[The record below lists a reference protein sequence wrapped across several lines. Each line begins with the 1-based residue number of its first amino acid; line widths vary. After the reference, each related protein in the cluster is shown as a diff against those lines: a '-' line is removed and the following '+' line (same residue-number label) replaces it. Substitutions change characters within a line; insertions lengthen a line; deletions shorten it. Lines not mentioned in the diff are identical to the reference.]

1 MKQTKVISLIVG
13 LLLGFSL
20 RTQAQNFPQEDYF
33 EMNKAI
39 EIFGSVFKNLHSNYV
54 DEINSGDLVKTA
66 IDAML
71 SKLDP
76 YTNFYP
82 ESDIENVKLQ
92 LLGQYGGIGA
102 LIHAQGNKI
111 LISEPYENLPAQKA
125 GLKAADVILKIDGES
140 CEGKT
145 VSQVSEKLRGQA
157 GTDVRLTME
166 RDGKQFEKTIKRQ
179 EIQLPNVSYY
189 SMLGNQT
196 GYIKLDEFTKDAGK
210 NVLEA
215 YKKLKAQGANK
226 LVLDLRGNGG
236 GLLNE
241 AVNIVNIFVDKGQTV
256 VSKKAKNT
264 EKNVTFKT
272 TQKAFDADVPLVVL
286 IDAYSAS
293 ASEIVAGSLQDLD
306 RAVIVGQR
314 SFGKGLVQ
322 TVIPLIY
329 NTQMKVTES
338 KYYIPSGR
346 CIQAIDYANR
356 DENGRATKIPDSLK
370 TAFKTKNGRTVYAG
384 SGIEPDVYI
393 EPVYASNIAISLI
406 SKSICFNYATE
417 FVKKHPTIA
426 PAKDFVLTDEIYEDF
441 VNFIKDKDY
450 SYTTASEK
458 AVEEL
463 LSTAEKDKVSPQTID
478 EIKRA
483 KDLLM
488 ADKQNDIY
496 KFKDEIKELLKSE
509 IVSRYYYQKGRTE
522 VALKNDTELDRAV
535 EILNN
540 TKEYKKILSK

>member
-111 LISEPYENLPAQKA
+111 LISEPYENLPAHKA

-264 EKNVTFKT
+264 EKDVTFKT

-522 VALKNDTELDRAV
+522 VALENDTELDRAV

>member
-1 MKQTKVISLIVG
+1 MKKTKVISLIAG
-13 LLLGFSL
+13 LLLGFSM
-20 RTQAQNFPQEDYF
+20 RVPAQNFPQEDYF

-54 DEINSGDLVKTA
+54 DELNSGDLVKTA

-145 VSQVSEKLRGQA
+145 TSQVSEKLRGQA
-157 GTDVRLTME
+157 GTDVRLTLE

-189 SMLGNQT
+189 SMLDNHT

-215 YKKLKAQGANK
+215 YKKLKAEGADK

-256 VSKKAKNT
+256 VSKKAKNV
-264 EKNVTFKT
+264 EKSVTFKT
-272 TQKAFDADVPLVVL
+272 TQKAFDANVPLVVL

-306 RAVIVGQR
+306 RAVVVGQR

-393 EPVYASNIAISLI
+393 EPVYASNIAISLVG
-406 SKSICFNYATE
+406 KSICFNYATE
-417 FVKKHPTIA
+417 FVKKHTTIA
-426 PAKDFVLTDEIYEDF
+426 PAKEFEFTDQMYEDF
-441 VNFIKDKDY
+441 VDFIKDKDY

-458 AVEEL
+458 SIEDL
-463 LSTAEKDKVSPQTID
+463 LTTAEKDKVNPQTIE

-483 KDLLM
+483 KELLI

-509 IVSRYYYQKGRTE
+509 IVSRYYYQRGRTE

-540 TKEYKKILSK
+540 AKEYKTILSK

>member
-1 MKQTKVISLIVG
+1 MKKTKVISLIAG
-13 LLLGFSL
+13 LLLGFSM
-20 RTQAQNFPQEDYF
+20 RVPAQNFPQEDYF

-54 DEINSGDLVKTA
+54 DELNSGDLVKTA

-145 VSQVSEKLRGQA
+145 TSQVSEKLRGQA
-157 GTDVRLTME
+157 GTDVRLTLE

-189 SMLGNQT
+189 SMLDNHT

-215 YKKLKAQGANK
+215 YKKLKAEGADK

-256 VSKKAKNT
+256 VSKKAKNV
-264 EKNVTFKT
+264 EKSVTFKT
-272 TQKAFDADVPLVVL
+272 TQKAFDANVPLVVL

-306 RAVIVGQR
+306 RAVVVGQR

-406 SKSICFNYATE
+406 GKSICFNYATE

-426 PAKDFVLTDEIYEDF
+426 PAKEFEFTDQMYEDF
-441 VNFIKDKDY
+441 VDFIKDKDY

-458 AVEEL
+458 TIEDL
-463 LSTAEKDKVSPQTID
+463 LTTAEKDKVNPQTIE

-483 KDLLM
+483 KELLI

-509 IVSRYYYQKGRTE
+509 IVSRYYYQRGRTE

-540 TKEYKKILSK
+540 AKEYKEILSK

>member
-1 MKQTKVISLIVG
+1 MKKTKVISLIAG
-13 LLLGFSL
+13 LLLGFSM
-20 RTQAQNFPQEDYF
+20 RVPAQNFPQEDYF

-54 DEINSGDLVKTA
+54 DELNSGDLVKTA

-145 VSQVSEKLRGQA
+145 TSQVSEKLRGQA
-157 GTDVRLTME
+157 GTDVRLTLE

-189 SMLGNQT
+189 SMLDNHT

-215 YKKLKAQGANK
+215 YKKLKAEGADK

-256 VSKKAKNT
+256 VSKKAKNV
-264 EKNVTFKT
+264 EKSVTFKT
-272 TQKAFDADVPLVVL
+272 TQKAFDANVPLVVL

-306 RAVIVGQR
+306 RAVVVGQR

-370 TAFKTKNGRTVYAG
+370 TAFKTKNGRTV
-384 SGIEPDVYI
+384 
-393 EPVYASNIAISLI
+393 
-406 SKSICFNYATE
+406 
-417 FVKKHPTIA
+417 
-426 PAKDFVLTDEIYEDF
+426 
-441 VNFIKDKDY
+441 
-450 SYTTASEK
+450 
-458 AVEEL
+458 
-463 LSTAEKDKVSPQTID
+463 
-478 EIKRA
+478 
-483 KDLLM
+483 
-488 ADKQNDIY
+488 
-496 KFKDEIKELLKSE
+496 
-509 IVSRYYYQKGRTE
+509 
-522 VALKNDTELDRAV
+522 
-535 EILNN
+535 
-540 TKEYKKILSK
+540 

>member
-111 LISEPYENLPAQKA
+111 LISEPYENLPAHKA

-370 TAFKTKNGRTVYAG
+370 TAFKTRNGRTVYAG

-426 PAKDFVLTDEIYEDF
+426 PAKDFELTDEIYEDF

-463 LSTAEKDKVSPQTID
+463 LSTAEKDKVSSQTID

-522 VALKNDTELDRAV
+522 VALENDTELDRAV

>member
-1 MKQTKVISLIVG
+1 MKKTKVISLIAG
-13 LLLGFSL
+13 LLLGFSM
-20 RTQAQNFPQEDYF
+20 RVPAQNFPQEDYF

-54 DEINSGDLVKTA
+54 DELNSGDLVKTA

-145 VSQVSEKLRGQA
+145 TSQVSEKLRGQA
-157 GTDVRLTME
+157 GTDVRLTLE

-189 SMLGNQT
+189 SMLDNHT

-215 YKKLKAQGANK
+215 YKKLKAEGADK

-256 VSKKAKNT
+256 VSKKAKNV
-264 EKNVTFKT
+264 EKSVTFKT
-272 TQKAFDADVPLVVL
+272 TQKAFDANVPLVVL

-306 RAVIVGQR
+306 
-314 SFGKGLVQ
+314 
-322 TVIPLIY
+322 
-329 NTQMKVTES
+329 
-338 KYYIPSGR
+338 
-346 CIQAIDYANR
+346 
-356 DENGRATKIPDSLK
+356 
-370 TAFKTKNGRTVYAG
+370 
-384 SGIEPDVYI
+384 
-393 EPVYASNIAISLI
+393 
-406 SKSICFNYATE
+406 
-417 FVKKHPTIA
+417 
-426 PAKDFVLTDEIYEDF
+426 
-441 VNFIKDKDY
+441 
-450 SYTTASEK
+450 
-458 AVEEL
+458 
-463 LSTAEKDKVSPQTID
+463 
-478 EIKRA
+478 
-483 KDLLM
+483 
-488 ADKQNDIY
+488 
-496 KFKDEIKELLKSE
+496 
-509 IVSRYYYQKGRTE
+509 
-522 VALKNDTELDRAV
+522 
-535 EILNN
+535 
-540 TKEYKKILSK
+540 

>member
-1 MKQTKVISLIVG
+1 MKKTKVISLIAG
-13 LLLGFSL
+13 LLLGFSM
-20 RTQAQNFPQEDYF
+20 RVPAQNFPQEDYF

-54 DEINSGDLVKTA
+54 DELNSGDLVKTA

-145 VSQVSEKLRGQA
+145 TSQVSEKLRGQA
-157 GTDVRLTME
+157 GTDVRLTLE

-189 SMLGNQT
+189 SMLDNHT

-215 YKKLKAQGANK
+215 YKKLKAEGADK

-256 VSKKAKNT
+256 VSKKAKNV
-264 EKNVTFKT
+264 EKSVTFKT
-272 TQKAFDADVPLVVL
+272 TQKAFDANVPLVVL

-306 RAVIVGQR
+306 RAVVVGQR

-406 SKSICFNYATE
+406 GKSICFNYATE

-426 PAKDFVLTDEIYEDF
+426 SAKEFEFTDQMYEDF
-441 VNFIKDKDY
+441 VDFIKDKDY

-458 AVEEL
+458 TIEDL
-463 LSTAEKDKVSPQTID
+463 LTTAEKDKVNPQTIE

-483 KDLLM
+483 KELLI

-509 IVSRYYYQKGRTE
+509 IVSRYYYQRGRTE

>member
-1 MKQTKVISLIVG
+1 MKKTKVISLIAG
-13 LLLGFSL
+13 LLLGFSM
-20 RTQAQNFPQEDYF
+20 RVPAQNFPQEDYF

-54 DEINSGDLVKTA
+54 DELNSGDLVKTA

-145 VSQVSEKLRGQA
+145 TSQVSEKLRGQA
-157 GTDVRLTME
+157 GTDVRLTLE

-189 SMLGNQT
+189 SMLDNHT

-215 YKKLKAQGANK
+215 YKKLKAEGADK

-256 VSKKAKNT
+256 VSKKAKNV
-264 EKNVTFKT
+264 EKSVTFKT
-272 TQKAFDADVPLVVL
+272 TQKAFDANVPLVVL

-306 RAVIVGQR
+306 RAVVVGQR

-393 EPVYASNIAISLI
+393 EPIYASNIAISLI

-426 PAKDFVLTDEIYEDF
+426 PAKEFEFTDHMYEDF
-441 VNFIKDKDY
+441 VDFIKDKDY
-450 SYTTASEK
+450 SYTTAREK
-458 AVEEL
+458 TIEDL
-463 LSTAEKDKVSPQTID
+463 LTTAEKDKVNPQTIE

-483 KDLLM
+483 KELLI

-540 TKEYKKILSK
+540 TKEYKEILSK

>member
-322 TVIPLIY
+322 TVIPLMY

-463 LSTAEKDKVSPQTID
+463 LSTAEKDKVSSQTID

-496 KFKDEIKELLKSE
+496 KFKAEIKELLKSE

-522 VALKNDTELDRAV
+522 VALENDTELDRAV

>member
-463 LSTAEKDKVSPQTID
+463 LSTAEKDKVSSQTID

-522 VALKNDTELDRAV
+522 VALENDTELDRAV

>member
-1 MKQTKVISLIVG
+1 MKKTKVISLIAG
-13 LLLGFSL
+13 LLLGFSM
-20 RTQAQNFPQEDYF
+20 RVPAQNFPQEDYF

-54 DEINSGDLVKTA
+54 DELNSGDLVKTA

-145 VSQVSEKLRGQA
+145 TSQVSEKLRGQA
-157 GTDVRLTME
+157 GTDVRLTLE

-189 SMLGNQT
+189 SMLDNHT

-215 YKKLKAQGANK
+215 YKKLKAEGADK

-256 VSKKAKNT
+256 VSKKAKNV
-264 EKNVTFKT
+264 EKSVTFKT
-272 TQKAFDADVPLVVL
+272 TQKAFDANVPLVVL

-306 RAVIVGQR
+306 RAVVVGQK

-393 EPVYASNIAISLI
+393 EPVYASNIAISLVG
-406 SKSICFNYATE
+406 K
-417 FVKKHPTIA
+417 
-426 PAKDFVLTDEIYEDF
+426 
-441 VNFIKDKDY
+441 
-450 SYTTASEK
+450 
-458 AVEEL
+458 
-463 LSTAEKDKVSPQTID
+463 
-478 EIKRA
+478 
-483 KDLLM
+483 
-488 ADKQNDIY
+488 
-496 KFKDEIKELLKSE
+496 
-509 IVSRYYYQKGRTE
+509 
-522 VALKNDTELDRAV
+522 
-535 EILNN
+535 
-540 TKEYKKILSK
+540 

>member
-322 TVIPLIY
+322 TVLPLIY

-370 TAFKTKNGRTVYAG
+370 TAFKTKKGRTVYAG

-463 LSTAEKDKVSPQTID
+463 LSTAEKDKVSPQTIS

-522 VALKNDTELDRAV
+522 VALENDTELDRAV

>member
-322 TVIPLIY
+322 TVLPLIY

-463 LSTAEKDKVSPQTID
+463 LSTAEKDKVSSQTID

-522 VALKNDTELDRAV
+522 VALENDTELDRAV

>member
-426 PAKDFVLTDEIYEDF
+426 PAKDFELTDEIYEDF

-463 LSTAEKDKVSPQTID
+463 LSTAEKDKVSSQTID

-522 VALKNDTELDRAV
+522 VALENDTELDRAV

>member
-1 MKQTKVISLIVG
+1 MKKTKVISLIAG
-13 LLLGFSL
+13 LLLGFSM
-20 RTQAQNFPQEDYF
+20 RVPAQNFPQEDYF
-33 EMNKAI
+33 EMDKAI

-54 DEINSGDLVKTA
+54 DELNSGDLVKTA

-145 VSQVSEKLRGQA
+145 TSQVSEKLRGQA
-157 GTDVRLTME
+157 GTDVRLTLE

-189 SMLGNQT
+189 SMLDNHT

-215 YKKLKAQGANK
+215 YKKLKAEGADK

-256 VSKKAKNT
+256 VSKKAKNV
-264 EKNVTFKT
+264 EKSVTFKT
-272 TQKAFDADVPLVVL
+272 TQKAFDANVPLVVL

-306 RAVIVGQR
+306 RAVVVGQR

-406 SKSICFNYATE
+406 GKSICFNYATE

-426 PAKDFVLTDEIYEDF
+426 LAKEFEFTDQMYEDF
-441 VNFIKDKDY
+441 VDFIKDKDY

-458 AVEEL
+458 TIEDL
-463 LSTAEKDKVSPQTID
+463 LTTAEKDKVNPQTIE

-483 KDLLM
+483 KELLI

-509 IVSRYYYQKGRTE
+509 IVSRYYYQRGRTE

-540 TKEYKKILSK
+540 TKEYKEILSK

>member
-54 DEINSGDLVKTA
+54 DEINSGDLIKTA

-111 LISEPYENLPAQKA
+111 LISEPYENLPAHKT

-256 VSKKAKNT
+256 VSKKAKNA

-426 PAKDFVLTDEIYEDF
+426 PAKDFVITDKIYEDF

-463 LSTAEKDKVSPQTID
+463 LSTAEKDKVSSQTID

-522 VALKNDTELDRAV
+522 VALENDTELDRAV

>member
-1 MKQTKVISLIVG
+1 MKKTKVISLIAG
-13 LLLGFSL
+13 LLLGFSM
-20 RTQAQNFPQEDYF
+20 RVPAQNFPQEDYF

-54 DEINSGDLVKTA
+54 DELNSGDLVKTA

-145 VSQVSEKLRGQA
+145 TSQVSEKLRGQA
-157 GTDVRLTME
+157 GTDVRLTLE

-189 SMLGNQT
+189 SMLDNHT

-215 YKKLKAQGANK
+215 YKKLKAEGADK

-256 VSKKAKNT
+256 VSKKAKNV
-264 EKNVTFKT
+264 EKSVTFKT
-272 TQKAFDADVPLVVL
+272 TQKAFDANVPLVVL

-306 RAVIVGQR
+306 RAVVVGQR

-393 EPVYASNIAISLI
+393 EPVYASNIAISLVG
-406 SKSICFNYATE
+406 KSICFNYATE
-417 FVKKHPTIA
+417 FVKKHTTIA
-426 PAKDFVLTDEIYEDF
+426 PAKEFEFTDQMYEDF
-441 VNFIKDKDY
+441 VDFIKDKDY

-458 AVEEL
+458 TIEDL
-463 LSTAEKDKVSPQTID
+463 LTTAEKDKVNPQTIE

-483 KDLLM
+483 KELLI

-509 IVSRYYYQKGRTE
+509 IVSRYYYQRGRTE

>member
-111 LISEPYENLPAQKA
+111 LISEPYENLPAHKA

-522 VALKNDTELDRAV
+522 VALKNDTELDRSV

>member
-1 MKQTKVISLIVG
+1 MKKTKVISLIAG
-13 LLLGFSL
+13 LLLGFSM
-20 RTQAQNFPQEDYF
+20 RVPAQNFPQEDYF

-54 DEINSGDLVKTA
+54 DELNSGDLVKTA

-145 VSQVSEKLRGQA
+145 TSQVSEKLRGQA
-157 GTDVRLTME
+157 GTDVRLTLE

-189 SMLGNQT
+189 SMLDNHT

-215 YKKLKAQGANK
+215 YKKLKAEGADK

-256 VSKKAKNT
+256 VSKKAKNV
-264 EKNVTFKT
+264 EKSVTFKT
-272 TQKAFDADVPLVVL
+272 TQKAFDANVPLVVL

-306 RAVIVGQR
+306 RAVVVGQR

-393 EPVYASNIAISLI
+393 EPVYASNIAISLVG
-406 SKSICFNYATE
+406 KSICFNYATE
-417 FVKKHPTIA
+417 FVKKHTTIA
-426 PAKDFVLTDEIYEDF
+426 PAKEFEFTDQMYEDF

-458 AVEEL
+458 SIEDL
-463 LSTAEKDKVSPQTID
+463 LTTAEKDKVNPQTIE

-483 KDLLM
+483 KELLI

-509 IVSRYYYQKGRTE
+509 IVSRYYYQRGRTE

>member
-1 MKQTKVISLIVG
+1 MKKTKVISLIAG
-13 LLLGFSL
+13 LLLGFSM
-20 RTQAQNFPQEDYF
+20 RVPAQNFPQEDYF

-54 DEINSGDLVKTA
+54 DELNSGDLVKTA

-145 VSQVSEKLRGQA
+145 TSQVSEKLRGQA
-157 GTDVRLTME
+157 GTDVRLTLE

-189 SMLGNQT
+189 SMLDNHT

-215 YKKLKAQGANK
+215 YKKLKAEGADK

-256 VSKKAKNT
+256 VSKKAKNV
-264 EKNVTFKT
+264 EKSVTFKT
-272 TQKAFDADVPLVVL
+272 TQKAFDANVPLVVL

-306 RAVIVGQR
+306 RAVVVGQR

-393 EPVYASNIAISLI
+393 EPVYASNIAISLVG
-406 SKSICFNYATE
+406 KSICFNYATE
-417 FVKKHPTIA
+417 FVKKHTTIA
-426 PAKDFVLTDEIYEDF
+426 PAKEFEFTDQMYEDF

-458 AVEEL
+458 SIEDL
-463 LSTAEKDKVSPQTID
+463 LTTAEKDKVNPQTIE

-483 KDLLM
+483 KELLI

-509 IVSRYYYQKGRTE
+509 IVSRYYYQRGRTE

-540 TKEYKKILSK
+540 AKEYKTILSK

>member
-1 MKQTKVISLIVG
+1 MKKTKVISLIAG
-13 LLLGFSL
+13 LLLGFSM
-20 RTQAQNFPQEDYF
+20 RVPAQNFPQEDYF

-54 DEINSGDLVKTA
+54 DELNSGDLVKTA

-145 VSQVSEKLRGQA
+145 TSQVSEKLRGQA
-157 GTDVRLTME
+157 GTDVRLTLE

-189 SMLGNQT
+189 SMLDNHT

-215 YKKLKAQGANK
+215 YKKLKAEGADK

-256 VSKKAKNT
+256 VSKKAKNV
-264 EKNVTFKT
+264 EKSVTFKT
-272 TQKAFDADVPLVVL
+272 TQKAFDANVPLVVL

-306 RAVIVGQR
+306 RAVVVGQR

-406 SKSICFNYATE
+406 GKSICFNYATE
-417 FVKKHPTIA
+417 FVKKHTTIA
-426 PAKDFVLTDEIYEDF
+426 PAKEFEFTDQMYEDF
-441 VNFIKDKDY
+441 VDFIKDKDY

-458 AVEEL
+458 TIEDL
-463 LSTAEKDKVSPQTID
+463 LTTAEKDKVNPQTIE

-483 KDLLM
+483 KELLI

-509 IVSRYYYQKGRTE
+509 IVSRYYYQRGRTE

-540 TKEYKKILSK
+540 TKEYKEILSK

>member
-1 MKQTKVISLIVG
+1 MKKTKVISLIAG
-13 LLLGFSL
+13 LLLGFSM
-20 RTQAQNFPQEDYF
+20 RVPAQNFPQEDYF

-54 DEINSGDLVKTA
+54 DELNSGDLVKTA

-145 VSQVSEKLRGQA
+145 TSQVSEKLRGQA
-157 GTDVRLTME
+157 GTDVRLTLE

-189 SMLGNQT
+189 SMLDNHT

-215 YKKLKAQGANK
+215 YKKLKAEGADK

-256 VSKKAKNT
+256 VSKKAKNV
-264 EKNVTFKT
+264 EKSVTFKT
-272 TQKAFDADVPLVVL
+272 TQKAFDANVPLVVL

-306 RAVIVGQR
+306 RAVVVGQR

-458 AVEEL
+458 TIEDL
-463 LSTAEKDKVSPQTID
+463 LTTAEKDKVNPQTIE

-483 KDLLM
+483 KELLI

>member
-111 LISEPYENLPAQKA
+111 LISEPYENLPAHKA

-306 RAVIVGQR
+306 RAVIIGQR

-463 LSTAEKDKVSPQTID
+463 LSTAEKDKVSSQTID

-496 KFKDEIKELLKSE
+496 KFKDEIKGLLKSE

-522 VALKNDTELDRAV
+522 VALENDTELDRAV

>member
-463 LSTAEKDKVSPQTID
+463 LATAEKDKVSSQTID

-522 VALKNDTELDRAV
+522 VALENDTELDRAV